1 MSARSPESPRAYR
14 GRLLTP
20 IPASPDGAQVR
31 YLDDA
36 LLVVDSDGRIA
47 QAAPFAPGAFRGPV
61 LDLRPVGVDDRASS
75 TRTVHFPQTRIIGSA
90 SGPLLDWLERS
101 VFPEEARFRD
111 EAYATLV
118 AGEFTGRLLASGT
131 TTCVVFSSS
140 CAGATDRLFRALL
153 TAGLRGTAGLT
164 LMDQSRPEALRVP
177 RDEAIAA
184 ARDLVQRWH
193 GEGGG
198 LLEFAI
204 TPRFAP
210 SCSRPLMEAA
220 ARLARDHGLLVQDAR
235 RREPGRGRGHVARA
249 PLGAR
254 LRRRLRPRRPA
265 HRRALLAHAIHLSPR
280 EWDRLAETGSSVVH
294 CPDSNFFLGS
304 GRMRLADPR
313 ARGVPV
319 GLGSDVGAG
328 RSFDM
333 RRSMSSA
340 FDNALLC
347 LGDRLT
353 PADLFVMATQGTADA
368 VGLGRVV
375 GSLDVGKEADFIA
388 VRFPEHVIG
397 EAETLNHLV
406 FASDADRPARLRAR
420 PACLPLTGLLSSSA
434 AS

>member
-1 MSARSPESPRAYR
+1 MSARNGGSPRAYR

-20 IPASPDGAQVR
+20 IAAPAGGAPVR
-31 YLDDA
+31 FLDDA
-36 LLVVDSDGRIA
+36 LLVVGADGLIA
-47 QAAPFAPGAFRGPV
+47 QVAPFAPGAYRGPV
-61 LDLRPVGVDDRASS
+61 LDLRPAVLMPGFIDAHL
-75 TRTVHFPQTRIIGSA
+75 HFPQTRVIGSA

-111 EAYATLV
+111 EGYAALV

-140 CAGATDRLFRALL
+140 CAGATDQLFRALL
-153 TAGLRGTAGLT
+153 RAGLRGIAGLT
-164 LMDQSRPEALRVP
+164 LMDQNCPEALCVP

-210 SCSRPLMEAA
+210 TCSRPLMEAA
-220 ARLARDHGLLVQDAR
+220 ARLARDHDLLVQT
-235 RREPGRGRGHVARA
+235 HVAENPAEGEATLREH
-249 PLGAR
+249 PWAR
-254 LRRRLRPRRPA
+254 DYVDVYDRVGLLTGRT
-265 HRRALLAHAIHLSPR
+265 LLAHGVHLSPR
-280 EWDRLAETGSSVVH
+280 EWDRIAEARSSVVH

-304 GRMRLADPR
+304 GRMRLGDAR
-313 ARGVPV
+313 ARAVPV
-319 GLGSDVGAG
+319 ALGSDVGAG

-340 FDNALLC
+340 FDNALC

-353 PADLFVMATQGTADA
+353 PADLFVLATQGTADA
-368 VGLGRVV
+368 VGLGRVI
-375 GSLDVGKEADFIA
+375 GSLEAGKEADFIA
-388 VRFPEHVIG
+388 VRFADHVLG
-397 EAETLNHLV
+397 ESALLNHLV
-406 FASDADRPARLRAR
+406 FAPETAAVQRAFVRGTPVHPRPD
-420 PACLPLTGLLSSSA
+420 PPLTTPP
-434 AS
+434 

>member
-1 MSARSPESPRAYR
+1 MSAPPPPASPRAYR

-20 IPASPDGAQVR
+20 IAASSNGARVR

-36 LLVVDSDGRIA
+36 LLVIDSDGRIA
-47 QAAPFAPGAFRGPV
+47 QAAPFAPGAFPGPV
-61 LDLRPVGVDDRASS
+61 LDLRPSVLTPGFIDAH
-75 TRTVHFPQTRIIGSA
+75 VHFPQTRIIGSA
-90 SGPLLDWLERS
+90 SGALLDWLERS

-111 EAYATLV
+111 DGYAALV

-140 CAGATDRLFRALL
+140 CAGATDKLFRALL
-153 TAGLRGTAGLT
+153 SAGLRGIAGLT
-164 LMDQSRPEALRVP
+164 LMDQSCPEALRVP

-184 ARDLVQRWH
+184 ARDLAQRWH

-198 LLEFAI
+198 LIEVAI

-220 ARLARDHGLLVQDAR
+220 ARLAQDHGLLVQT
-235 RREPGRGRGHVARA
+235 HVAENPAEGEATLRA
-249 PLGAR
+249 HPWAR
-254 LRRRLRPRRPA
+254 DYLDVYDRVGLLTG
-265 HRRALLAHAIHLSPR
+265 RALLAHGIHLSPR
-280 EWDRLAETGSSVVH
+280 EWDRIAETGSSIVH

-304 GRMRLADPR
+304 GRMRLSDAR
-313 ARGVPV
+313 ARAIPV

-333 RRSMSSA
+333 RRGMSSA
-340 FDNALLC
+340 FDNALC

-368 VGLGRVV
+368 IGLGRVV
-375 GSLDVGKEADFIA
+375 GSLEAGKEADFIA
-388 VRFPEHVIG
+388 LRFPEHVLG

-406 FASDADRPARLRAR
+406 FASDATVQRAFVRGRPVY
-420 PACLPLTGLLSSSA
+420 P
-434 AS
+434 